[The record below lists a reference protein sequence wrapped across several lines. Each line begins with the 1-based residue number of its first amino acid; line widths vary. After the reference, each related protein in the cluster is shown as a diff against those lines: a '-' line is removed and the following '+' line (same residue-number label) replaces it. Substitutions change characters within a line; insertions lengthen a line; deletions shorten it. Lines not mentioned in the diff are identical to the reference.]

1 MAKQKGSDMLLK
13 VDTTGGGNYVTVGG
27 IQSSRFSI
35 RKDAVDVTNQLSTNK
50 MRELLEGA
58 GITQISVSGS
68 GTMDSAAP
76 ASTLRSMAMAG
87 TIRNW
92 QVIVPGEGTFQG
104 LFQITQYE
112 RNAPHDKDVTFDI
125 SLESGGDIA
134 FS

>member
-13 VDTTGGGNYVTVGG
+13 VDTTGTSNYVTVGG
-27 IQSSRFSI
+27 IQAARLSI

-104 LFQITQYE
+104 LFQIVSYE
-112 RNAPHDKDVTFDI
+112 RNAPHDKDVLFDI
-125 SLESGGDIA
+125 ALESGGDIA